1 MGENRKEVGVRGE
14 LWPARFPRLPQM
26 RIKSCPRCNLVAPL
40 GKGVAILSSG
50 ECPEPFS
57 DIAFIRVGKGRG
69 IQHMCIAY
77 QSMSNKATVIKN

>member
-1 MGENRKEVGVRGE
+1 M
-14 LWPARFPRLPQM
+14 RFPGPLQM
-26 RIKSCPRCNLVAPL
+26 EIKNHPGLSLLAPE
-40 GKGVAILSSG
+40 GKGVAIPSSE

-57 DIAFIRVGKGRG
+57 DMAFIRVGKCRG